1 MPFSLI
7 HLRRSCWLALVAA
20 LALALLPTVSHALV
34 ASRGHGALVEVCTT
48 QSERVVALGEAA
60 DDHGVPVS
68 AGLHLEHCPLCAASA
83 TALGLPPSALTL
95 HRVTVCVAAQPE
107 RFLHAPETP
116 FAWRSAQPRAPPVFS

>member
-83 TALGLPPSALTL
+83 TALPRGPGRTRRLPCPRT
-95 HRVTVCVAAQPE
+95 HTPP
-107 RFLHAPETP
+107 APLPHLSPCPRTP
-116 FAWRSAQPRAPPVFS
+116 T